1 MSRGPY
7 PGRTLAAALPIA
19 EIRGMVQRIRSA
31 RESLYDIVIATAV
44 PVAFVRVKYA
54 DRIHLTLAETEEY
67 YREAITG
74 LRSIVSAENI
84 SRELWLR
91 SRHGTWRF
99 FRVMKTGLVELSRD
113 GMLLK

>member
-1 MSRGPY
+1 MSRGRY

-19 EIRGMVQRIRSA
+19 EIRGMVQKVRSA
-31 RESLYDIVIATAV
+31 RGSLYDIVIATAV

-54 DRIHLTLAETEEY
+54 DRIDLTIEETEEFH
-67 YREAITG
+67 REAIG
-74 LRSIVSAENI
+74 RLRTIVSTEKI

-99 FRVMKTGLVELSRD
+99 FRVLKTGLVELSRN
-113 GMLLK
+113 GMPLE

>member
-7 PGRTLAAALPIA
+7 PGRTLASALPIA
-19 EIRGMVQRIRSA
+19 AIRGTVHLIRLA
-31 RESLYDIVIATAV
+31 RGSLYDIVISTAV

-54 DRIHLTLAETEEY
+54 DRILLTLAEAEEFY
-67 YREAITG
+67 YEAITG
-74 LRSIVSAENI
+74 LRAIVSTENI

-113 GMLLK
+113 GKPLR

>member
-19 EIRGMVQRIRSA
+19 EIRGTVHRIQSA
-31 RESLYDIVIATAV
+31 RGGLYDIVIATAV
-44 PVAFVRVKYA
+44 PVAFVRVRYA
-54 DRIHLTLAETEEY
+54 DRINLSLAETEDF
-67 YREAITG
+67 YRDAIEG
-74 LRSIVSAENI
+74 LRAIVSTENI

-99 FRVMKTGLVELSRD
+99 FRVITPGLVELSRD
-113 GMLLK
+113 GTPLR

>member
-1 MSRGPY
+1 MSRGRY

-19 EIRGMVQRIRSA
+19 EIRGVVHKIRSA
-31 RESLYDIVIATAV
+31 RESLYDMVIATAV

-54 DRIHLTLAETEEY
+54 DRIDLTLAETEEFH
-67 YREAITG
+67 REAINR
-74 LRSIVSAENI
+74 LHAIVSTENI

-99 FRVMKTGLVELSRD
+99 FRVMKTGLVELSRA
-113 GMLLK
+113 GTPLG

>member
-19 EIRGMVQRIRSA
+19 EIRGTVQKIRSA
-31 RESLYDIVIATAV
+31 RESMYDIVISTAV
-44 PVAFVRVKYA
+44 PVAFVRVKRS
-54 DRIHLTLAETEEY
+54 DRILLSLEEAEVLHV
-67 YREAITG
+67 EAITG

-99 FRVMKTGLVELSRD
+99 FRIMKTALIELSRN
-113 GMLLK
+113 GMPLE

>member
-1 MSRGPY
+1 MSRGPH

-19 EIRGMVQRIRSA
+19 EIRGMVHRIRSA
-31 RESLYDIVIATAV
+31 RGSLYDIVIATAV

-54 DRIHLTLAETEEY
+54 DRIHLTLAETEEF
-67 YREAITG
+67 YREAIDG
-74 LRSIVSAENI
+74 LHAIVSTENI

-99 FRVMKTGLVELSRD
+99 FRVINIGLVELSRD
-113 GMLLK
+113 GTPLR

>member
-19 EIRGMVQRIRSA
+19 EIRGNVQKIRSA
-31 RESLYDIVIATAV
+31 RESMYDIVIATAV

-54 DRIHLTLAETEEY
+54 DRIDLTLAQTEEFH
-67 YREAITG
+67 RVSINRLRAIIST
-74 LRSIVSAENI
+74 EKI

-99 FRVMKTGLVELSRD
+99 FRILKTGLVELSRN
-113 GMLLK
+113 GMPLE

>member
-7 PGRTLAAALPIA
+7 PGRSLASALPIA
-19 EIRGMVQRIRSA
+19 EIRGMVHRS
-31 RESLYDIVIATAV
+31 RSTRGSLYDIVIATAV

-54 DRIHLTLAETEEY
+54 DRIDLTLAETEEFH
-67 YREAITG
+67 REAINR
-74 LRSIVSAENI
+74 LRAIVSTENI

-99 FRVMKTGLVELSRD
+99 FRVMKTGLIELSRN
-113 GMLLK
+113 GMPLE

>member
-7 PGRTLAAALPIA
+7 PGRTLAGALPIA
-19 EIRGMVQRIRSA
+19 AIRGTVHLVREA
-31 RESLYDIVIATAV
+31 RGGLYDLVIPTAV

-54 DRIHLTLAETEEY
+54 DRILLTLAEAEVF
-67 YREAITG
+67 YREVIIG
-74 LRSIVSAENI
+74 LRSIVSTENI

-99 FRVMKTGLVELSRD
+99 FRVMKTGLVELSQN
-113 GMLLK
+113 GVPLG